1 MDLWLKIKGGVKAR
15 ASSRA
20 TETRSL
26 LWWPDLAWN
35 RSREEAR
42 EDVDREDVSAT
53 PAPDIE
59 ALGIVT
65 RLLLLFRLVRRL
77 DELLFDDERCLL
89 PELEML
95 KLPLL
100 VLLLLLLLFKSGDLG
115 GVCLPPPLELVL
127 NAFLKL
133 YLLRIWFEL
142 AV

>member
-1 MDLWLKIKGGVKAR
+1 M
-15 ASSRA
+15 
-20 TETRSL
+20 
-26 LWWPDLAWN
+26 
-35 RSREEAR
+35 
-42 EDVDREDVSAT
+42 SAT

-65 RLLLLFRLVRRL
+65 KLLLLFRLVRRL

-133 YLLRIWFEL
+133 YLLRI
-142 AV
+142 